1 MRHYKKVLAVS
12 LAASMVLG
20 SSVVALAEDKEAG
33 ASGSGELEYIA
44 KSDVFDVVFPT
55 VAEDATTFD
64 YILDPDGL
72 IAATKGDKYTGKAF
86 DDGKTMYFLRSEQ
99 VDGTVGGSTGKAD
112 YTDSSDEIKVVNK
125 STKGVELVVN
135 AKVEAVDGITMKADT
150 TFGTTDPELYLA
162 IKGTYGTNAAETTAI
177 TAAGVEVKK
186 TIAEDTAAYEVKW
199 NSTDKQYEKQLTT
212 AAQAADYA
220 GFKTYTFQLTGAC
233 NQVAG
238 WSALKDKAP
247 KVDLVW
253 SVKDFTVTG
262 PQVTLSADGLI
273 TITGLTEEANVK
285 NGATDILVG
294 YADESDG
301 NTTLYPV
308 AANGVAWITD
318 GWDTTTGGVLKVQ
331 LKAGTYS
338 PFDGKSINV
347 SVKLTDG
354 NTITT
359 NTTIGTVAQ

>member
-1 MRHYKKVLAVS
+1 MRHYKKALAVS

-20 SSVVALAEDKEAG
+20 SSVMAFAADKEAS
-33 ASGSGELEYIA
+33 ASGSGDLEYIA

-86 DDGKTMYFLRSEQ
+86 DDGKTMYFLRSTQ
-99 VDGTVGGSTGKAD
+99 VDGTVGGSAGKAD

-125 STKGVELVVN
+125 STQGVNLVVE

-150 TFGTTDPELYLA
+150 TFGTTEPELYLA
-162 IKGTYGTNAAETTAI
+162 IKGTDGTNAAETTPI
-177 TAAGVEVKK
+177 TAAGVEIKK
-186 TIAEDTAAYEVKW
+186 TIAEDAAAYEVKW

-262 PQVTLSADGLI
+262 PQITLTQQGLVTV
-273 TITGLTEEANVK
+273 TGLTADQNFESV
-285 NGATDILVG
+285 TILVG
-294 YADESDG
+294 DKEWGMNDAPATWNTDSWSSENGGSFTVQMSDTWIDFI
-301 NTTLYPV
+301 NN
-308 AANGVAWITD
+308 NGGKAKAILSYTD
-318 GWDTTTGGVLKVQ
+318 GQAESAEITFSADT
-331 LKAGTYS
+331 
-338 PFDGKSINV
+338 
-347 SVKLTDG
+347 G
-354 NTITT
+354 N
-359 NTTIGTVAQ
+359 